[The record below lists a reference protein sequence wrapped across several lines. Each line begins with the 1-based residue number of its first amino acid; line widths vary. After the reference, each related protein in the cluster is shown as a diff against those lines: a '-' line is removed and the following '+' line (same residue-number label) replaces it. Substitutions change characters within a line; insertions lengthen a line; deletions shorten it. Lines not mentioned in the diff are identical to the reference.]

1 MCQFFCHPKG
11 LGQLINQLH
20 MLFFLYIIIYFI
32 LLAASKKKKINR
44 KSKPHNFVL
53 CYYRIKDYLIRENQ
67 IVTKNV
73 LSTNRLSYP
82 FIVFGNVNL

>member
-1 MCQFFCHPKG
+1 MP
-11 LGQLINQLH
+11 I
-20 MLFFLYIIIYFI
+20 FLSPEGTGTVDKSVTHFI
-32 LLAASKKKKINR
+32 LSVHNNIFYTFGCLKKKNINR

-73 LSTNRLSYP
+73 LSTNRSSYP